1 MRRAIPLVA
10 LLLGLGALGFFAVAL
25 LAPAGSSASASASL
39 TCSVK
44 VAPASCVAPEVEVF
58 RMSSNSNAHAGTPG
72 GSSYGYKVCCS
83 GVTGL
88 GNSCSG
94 TYATV
99 LTLSGTD
106 NAHVASDGS
115 YATKACL
122 SVGAGGAVDC
132 TYSSSCTG
140 SYACVAKIS
149 ATTNAHVADCVGAD
163 PYGTKV
169 CCEASAVA
177 PTPPPS
183 GPVGGIAE
191 LPEVG
196 EGDSSG
202 RMYIALAAALV
213 AGMLV
218 LTAGG
223 WYARRRWGR

>member
-72 GSSYGYKVCCS
+72 GSSYGYRVCCS

-115 YATKACL
+115 YGTKACL
-122 SVGAGGAVDC
+122 SVGAGGATDC
-132 TYSSSCTG
+132 TYSTSCGG
-140 SYACVAKIS
+140 SACVATIS
-149 ATTNAHVADCVGAD
+149 GATNAHVADCGAGA
-163 PYGTKV
+163 YETKV
-169 CCEASAVA
+169 CCYASAVA

-202 RMYIALAAALV
+202 RMYIALAAGMAAAVV
-213 AGMLV
+213 A
-218 LTAGG
+218 LTAGA